1 MRSKNSSTDRVPVL
15 LRLVKNPAIPRLSE
29 AGRVVAGNRRLIRK
43 AMRMGH
49 GLDTLSK
56 ELKLPKR
63 TLQRQ
68 LNEVGLFFRKP
79 RTKKGQAVKRNLAAI
94 SRAKMAALANV

>member
-1 MRSKNSSTDRVPVL
+1 MRPRDSSSERARALTH
-15 LRLVKNPAIPRLSE
+15 LVESPAIPPLTE
-29 AGRVVAGNRRLIRK
+29 AARVVAGHRRLIRK

-63 TLQRQ
+63 TLQRH
-68 LNEVGLFFRKP
+68 LNDVGLFFRKP

-94 SRAKMAALANV
+94 YRAKMAALSNV